1 MAGAGEANGAMA
13 GPGPGAPAAAGR
25 RPAWYEFVLGT
36 RSLEAHLAALPPG
49 SAAAAGLAEG
59 FLEVAL
65 GPAAAAR
72 HGSAEQAW
80 PPAAALRLE
89 PAASA
94 GEGRPVGADG
104 RVASGLGR

>member
-1 MAGAGEANGAMA
+1 MAGAGEANGAMV
-13 GPGPGAPAAAGR
+13 GPGRGAPAAAGR

-36 RSLEAHLAALPPG
+36 RSLAAHLAALPPG
-49 SAAAAGLAEG
+49 SAAGLAEG

-104 RVASGLGR
+104 RAASGLGR